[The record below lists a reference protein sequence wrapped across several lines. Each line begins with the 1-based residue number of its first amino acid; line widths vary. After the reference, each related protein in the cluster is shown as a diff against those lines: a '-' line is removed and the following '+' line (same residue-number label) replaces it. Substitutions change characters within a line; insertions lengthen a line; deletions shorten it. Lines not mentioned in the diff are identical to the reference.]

1 MSAHLPF
8 CLLWLLIRQ
17 RYQGRSNRGCGRVKH
32 SPCPGLL
39 SHNTGVGVEGK
50 SLCISHEVEL
60 WLVQGRN
67 VQFLSDESKHT
78 KCQRKMRWYGPKVLL
93 GAQKK
98 DAEISLSLPM
108 LYNFFFNWREMN
120 KETTPSRCGLL
131 IFWVYLVLLTRVCE
145 TYRWLQHS
153 RKKINFPVAIINPWR
168 GMGIWE
174 PLSAAEIESNRK
186 GVTQNLSRCLWRGP
200 FFSKQSLP
208 LPNIW
213 QPWWF
218 SPT

>member
-17 RYQGRSNRGCGRVKH
+17 STRVGVTEAVGKH

-39 SHNTGVGVEGK
+39 NHNTGVGVAGK

-67 VQFLSDESKHT
+67 VQFLSAESKHT
-78 KCQRKMRWYGPKVLL
+78 KCQQRMRWYGPKVLL

-108 LYNFFFNWREMN
+108 LCNFFFFYWREVN
-120 KETTPSRCGLL
+120 KETTPSRRGLL

-145 TYRWLQHS
+145 TYRCLQHS

-168 GMGIWE
+168 GVGIWE
-174 PLSAAEIESNRK
+174 PLSAAEIESNLK

-200 FFSKQSLP
+200 FFAKQSLP
-208 LPNIW
+208 LPSIW
-213 QPWWF
+213 QPRWF